1 MKTTTYDPVTVD
13 RVLGANLDAATNLY
27 HLAHLAAKALVGQN
41 YYGMTADEKA
51 LVSKLERMGFLAP
64 HCART
69 NIIGQTRLPKT
80 FPGYII
86 LVPR

>member
-1 MKTTTYDPVTVD
+1 MKKTTYDPVIPD
-13 RVLGANLDAATNLY
+13 RDLGANLDAVTNLY

-51 LVSKLERMGFLAP
+51 LVGKLEQMGFLTP
-64 HCART
+64 HFT
-69 NIIGQTRLPKT
+69 QTHIIGRACLPKT

-86 LVPR
+86 QLPR